1 MKFPEKWDLLSGL
14 FQKKGDGTMGL
25 TNHYSPLFITIIQL
39 LFHYSII
46 NYQTI
51 ITIIITG
58 YNHYQPLLT
67 TINSWLPSHS
77 NPCDG
82 NGNGSGN
89 LWIVGCG
96 SVIVQVAEN

>member
-46 NYQTI
+46 TKQLLQLLLPV
-51 ITIIITG
+51 ITII
-58 YNHYQPLLT
+58 NHY
-67 TINSWLPSHS
+67 
-77 NPCDG
+77 
-82 NGNGSGN
+82 
-89 LWIVGCG
+89 
-96 SVIVQVAEN
+96 

>member
-1 MKFPEKWDLLSGL
+1 MGPFVGVVSKKRGWDDGINKSL
-14 FQKKGDGTMGL
+14 F
-25 TNHYSPLFITIIQL
+25 TIIYNN
-39 LFHYSII
+39 YSII
-46 NYQTI
+46 IPLFNHYQTI